1 MRKGAARWMDAAY
14 DPADNGGAPRMTLEA
29 AIKKLFE
36 NVLDE
41 EDEPATLP
49 DEVLE
54 TGLNSNGQQKR
65 QNEQGRNHDEIEG
78 KPRLRVI
85 RGKSA

>member
-1 MRKGAARWMDAAY
+1 MDAEY
-14 DPADNGGAPRMTLEA
+14 DPEDNGGAPKMTLEE

-36 NVLDE
+36 NVLDN
-41 EDEPATLP
+41 EDETVIMPNK
-49 DEVLE
+49 VLE
-54 TGLNSNGQQKR
+54 AGLNSDEQQKR
-65 QNEQGRNHDEIEG
+65 QNEQGWNHEKIEE